1 MYLSGLT
8 PFQLAAHKND
18 YVMLRI
24 LHDHGYGS
32 VSLYNFFCFFMLMLN
47 TGVL

>member
-1 MYLSGLT
+1 MHVGYCKKQILTFLGLT

-24 LHDHGYGS
+24 LHSHGYGY
-32 VSLYNFFCFFMLMLN
+32 VCL
-47 TGVL
+47 T